1 MNVLENIKKNKLMP
15 AVGMMYIVLLI
26 FFPDYGIKALKNSSY
41 YLIEMLQVLPV
52 IFVLTV
58 VIEAWVPKEVIVKM
72 LGDKSGVSGNVI
84 SLIFGSISA
93 GPVYAAF
100 PVTKMLLKKGA
111 SVANVVIILSAWAV
125 IKVPML
131 INEVKFLG
139 VDFMIIRWILTV
151 IAIFIMGYLISLIIK
166 PEELTNSKDKDKSKV
181 VFEIKDSYCVGCG
194 ICAKSFP
201 EFYEMVGNKAKIK
214 LLPLGKEKIEAVK
227 LSVKSCPTKAIEF
240 QDERSA

>member
-1 MNVLENIKKNKLMP
+1 MNVLEKVKKNKLMS
-15 AVGMMYIVLLI
+15 AVGMAYIILLI
-26 FFPDYGIKALKNSSY
+26 FFPNYGIKALKNSSY

-58 VIEAWVPKEVIVKM
+58 VIEAWVPKEVIVKR
-72 LGDKSGVSGNVI
+72 LGDKSGIFGNII

-93 GPVYAAF
+93 GPIYAAF

-111 SVANVVIILSAWAV
+111 SITNVVIILSAWAV

-139 VDFMIIRWILTV
+139 VDFMVIRWILTV
-151 IAIFIMGYLISLIIK
+151 IAIFTMGYLISLIVK
-166 PEELTNSKDKDKSKV
+166 PEDLTDSKDKSKV
-181 VFEIKDSYCVGCG
+181 IFEIKESYCVGCG
-194 ICAKSFP
+194 ACAKSFP
-201 EFYEMVGNKAKIK
+201 EFYEMVGNKAKVK
-214 LLPLGKEKIEAVK
+214 LFKIEKETIQAIK
-227 LSVKSCPTKAIEF
+227 LSVKSCPTKAIEY